1 MKRNRRDK
9 LTFWLVQAIVVAG
22 VGISAARGGS
32 GRVDLRL
39 WPGAPREVVHIE
51 REKPL
56 WIESL
61 YDDPLLVSDDELAS
75 VLKQVQPRFS
85 PKNLRPNYVEH
96 ALRIW
101 GEDARFSDPEVLS
114 GVQLRD
120 LL

>member
-1 MKRNRRDK
+1 MARR
-9 LTFWLVQAIVVAG
+9 
-22 VGISAARGGS
+22 
-32 GRVDLRL
+32 
-39 WPGAPREVVHIE
+39 PREVVHID

-56 WIESL
+56 RMESL
-61 YDDPLLVSDDELAS
+61 YDDPQVVSDDELAS

-114 GVQLRD
+114 GAATSATC
-120 LL
+120 